1 MALTGR
7 PPLTEDVL
15 RQRIADYCNRYGV
28 LALGDDD
35 LPPYPAGKRESR
47 QHRDWVNLRKAWSR
61 LRRRTLLFHDADR
74 VAALQAQDGRCPIC
88 TRAVEAADVVDH
100 DQRSGRV
107 LGILHAD
114 CHRLVQLAR
123 SAGAGATERLQA
135 YLAGTD
141 AASRR

>member
-1 MALTGR
+1 
-7 PPLTEDVL
+7 LTEDVL
-15 RQRIADYCNRYGV
+15 RQRIADYCSRYGV
-28 LALGDDD
+28 EALGDDSF
-35 LPPYPAGKRESR
+35 PPYPSRKRESR

-61 LRRRTLLFHDADR
+61 LRRRAPLDADR

-88 TRAVEAADVVDH
+88 TLAVEATDVVDH

-107 LGILHAD
+107 LGILHVD

-141 AASRR
+141 AASQR